1 MSTILATL
9 MLSAC
14 WDTKDISDRAFITAL
29 GIDKISGES
38 EVQENIS
45 TKYKI
50 TAEIIKPSLLKEN
63 SWKLEPEKTAGIIIS
78 AEGETL
84 QNALDLLQT
93 EVSRPLN
100 LHHLQVL
107 VVGQEVVDNLQ
118 DICSFFER
126 HPKIARRLRMIFV
139 QGDKASTIFDTTP
152 ELERSITRKLVGMT
166 EISKDFS
173 LSTFKPFTIL
183 LSELR
188 ANSGQ
193 ALGGALHLNNNNS
206 FHLSGSVVLDNW
218 KLAGWLNGE
227 ETRRANLLIPKSQ
240 KMTFVAKMDNGTY
253 TYVSN
258 KNRVKITPLIQKDSL
273 NFIVKVTTDGY
284 IIQEEGNELDLSEPK
299 NIAKLEKGFS
309 QIINN
314 EVKEAIRKS
323 QKELQVDYLGF
334 GMILMDREPDYFK
347 SIDWKKV
354 FPTVSIQTNVQA
366 KISGFGI
373 QK

>member
-1 MSTILATL
+1 MYY
-9 MLSAC
+9 
-14 WDTKDISDRAFITAL
+14 RFRNRQ
-29 GIDKISGES
+29 ISGES

-334 GMILMDREPDYFK
+334 GMILMDREPDYLK